1 MAERLQKVLAAAG
14 HGSRR
19 EIERWI
25 SDGRLAIDGR
35 TAVLGDTVTGDERI
49 TLDGRPLAVRR
60 PEAGS
65 HRHLIYHKPQGEVC
79 SRSTESGHATVFDAL
94 PRLHRGRWV
103 SVGRLDVAT
112 SGLLIFTTD
121 GALAN
126 ALMHPSSSIERRY
139 AVRVRG
145 TPAAE
150 ALARLTEGIELED
163 GPAAFG
169 SLAEKGGEGVNQ
181 WYEVTLREGR
191 NREVRRLWEAVGVEV
206 SRLIRIGYGPI
217 RLPRGLR
224 RGQHRPLAAAEARA
238 LYAAA
243 GLEAATETPDDAGED
258 RKGRRRTSG
267 AKPGRQP
274 GRSAGKS
281 TGRRKTRR

>member
-14 HGSRR
+14 YGSRR

-25 SDGRLAIDGR
+25 SAGRLAIDGR
-35 TAVLGDTVTGDERI
+35 TAELGDSVTGEERI
-49 TLDGRPLAVRR
+49 TLDGRPLRVRR
-60 PEAGS
+60 PAGGS

-79 SRSTESGHATVFDAL
+79 SRSSESGHATVFDAL
-94 PRLHRGRWV
+94 PELPSGRWV
-103 SVGRLDVAT
+103 GVGRLDVAT

-126 ALMHPSSSIERRY
+126 ALMHPSGGLERRY

-145 TPAAE
+145 TPAGE
-150 ALARLTEGIELED
+150 DLARLTEGIELED
-163 GPAAFG
+163 GRAAFD
-169 SLAEKGGEGVNQ
+169 SLEEKGGEGVNQ

-217 RLPRGLR
+217 RLPRGLP
-224 RGQHRPLAAAEARA
+224 RGQHRPLTPGEVRA
-238 LYAAA
+238 LYSAA
-243 GLEAATETPDDAGED
+243 GLTAPRREED
-258 RKGRRRTSG
+258 RREGARKPRRQTARRKTSR
-267 AKPGRQP
+267 P
-274 GRSAGKS
+274 
-281 TGRRKTRR
+281 TGRRKNPR